1 MKKDRDCMNMY
12 QGMMPYNNMM
22 MPNMIPYTNMGMPN
36 MIPMPGVS
44 NTYDNQFNNL
54 NNRLN
59 MLEKRVAK
67 LEGSNTTTP
76 YDSNY
81 YMV

>member
-1 MKKDRDCMNMY
+1 MMKDRDCMNMY
-12 QGMMPYNNMM
+12 QGMMPYNNMAMPM
-22 MPNMIPYTNMGMPN
+22 MPYNNMGMPN
-36 MIPMPGVS
+36 MIPMPTTS
-44 NTYDNQFNNL
+44 NNYDNQLNNL
-54 NNRLN
+54 NNRIN

-67 LEGSNTTTP
+67 LEGSNTATP

>member
-1 MKKDRDCMNMY
+1 MKKERDCMNMY
-12 QGMMPYNNMM
+12 AGYNTMM
-22 MPNMIPYTNMGMPN
+22 MPNMVPYTPQMNMGMPN
-36 MIPMPGVS
+36 MIPMPNI
-44 NTYDNQFNNL
+44 NTYDNGLNSL
-54 NNRLN
+54 NNRVT

-67 LEGSNTTTP
+67 LEGSNSTTP